1 MNRSRKSLVSA
12 AIASAVLGVASMSAP
27 VASAAVQEMNPQEQE
42 VLRLVNVERAKAGC
56 GPVTE
61 NPALAS
67 SARAH
72 STDMAQNNYFSHTSQ
87 DGRSPF
93 DRMRDAGYTG
103 NRMAENI
110 AAGQPTPV
118 AVMESWMNSAGHRAN
133 ILNCAYT
140 DLGVGYA
147 TGGQYGT
154 YWTQNFG
161 G

>member
-1 MNRSRKSLVSA
+1 MSA

-56 GPVTE
+56 VPVAE

-93 DRMRDAGYTG
+93 DRMRAAGYTG
-103 NRMAENI
+103 SRMAENI
-110 AAGQPTPV
+110 AAGQPTPA
-118 AVMESWMNSAGHRAN
+118 AVMDSWMNSAGHRAN

>member
-1 MNRSRKSLVSA
+1 MVSA
-12 AIASAVLGVASMSAP
+12 AIASAVLGVTALNALNAP
-27 VASAAVQEMNPQEQE
+27 VASAAVQQVNPQEQE
-42 VLRLVNVERAKAGC
+42 VLRLVNVERAKVGC
-56 GPVTE
+56 GAVAE
-61 NPALAS
+61 NPALAT

-72 STDMAQNNYFSHTSQ
+72 SIDMAQNNYFSHTSQ

-93 DRMRDAGYTG
+93 DRMRAAGYTG

-110 AAGQPTPV
+110 AAGQPTPA
-118 AVMESWMNSAGHRAN
+118 AVMDAWMNSAGHRAN

-140 DLGVGYA
+140 DLGVGVA
-147 TGGQYGT
+147 SGGQYGT